1 MTSTGLEQV
10 KVHLDVLLR
19 HASAIISRH
28 RNFLAV
34 AVPATLLSL
43 CIPTMFRDY
52 RAYLSLGEGGLPY
65 NPIGWILSSALGI
78 FGRETISI
86 ELYDSMPEKRSWLAG
101 PLPQREGPRPT
112 IGKHVIPHRQID
124 QFPPESLKP
133 AARGLIQVMH
143 ERHPTTTRMQPS
155 AHEGHALALFVVLD
169 APCPIADKAV
179 NQHRGREIEH
189 VHPLLDCS
197 YHALLAPQDCKEVI
211 AKGWGERHPLSGCF
225 GDKDLQAN
233 YLFIYAP
240 RSEQELEI
248 ITRILEASIGYM
260 TLDESS
266 VAKAGEF
273 AWFLYPKTR
282 LRNDSSCSSLVVW

>member
-1 MTSTGLEQV
+1 MTSTALKLV
-10 KVHLDVLLR
+10 KIHLDVLLS
-19 HASAIISRH
+19 HASVMICRHYVLATAAI
-28 RNFLAV
+28 
-34 AVPATLLSL
+34 PASILSL
-43 CIPTMFRDY
+43 FIPSMIRDY

-65 NPIGWILSSALGI
+65 NPIGWILSSTLGV
-78 FGRETISI
+78 FGRETLSLDI
-86 ELYDSMPEKRSWLAG
+86 YDKMPEKRSWLAAS
-101 PLPQREGPRPT
+101 LPQREGPRPT

-133 AARGLIQVMH
+133 AARSLIQLMH

-155 AHEGHALALFVVLD
+155 AHEGHALALFAVPD
-169 APCPIADKAV
+169 APCPIADKAI
-179 NQHRGREIEH
+179 NQQRGREIEH
-189 VHPLLDCS
+189 VHPLIDCS

-233 YLFIYAP
+233 YLFVYAP
-240 RSEQELEI
+240 RSEEELVVT
-248 ITRILEASIGYM
+248 TRILEAAIGYM

-273 AWFLYPKTR
+273 A
-282 LRNDSSCSSLVVW
+282 

>member
-1 MTSTGLEQV
+1 MSFTALERV
-10 KVHLDVLLR
+10 SVHLDVLLR

-28 RNFLAV
+28 RDLVIA
-34 AVPATLLSL
+34 AVPATVFSLL
-43 CIPTMFRDY
+43 IPSMIRDY

-65 NPIGWILSSALGI
+65 NPIGWVVSSALGS
-78 FGRETISI
+78 FGRETTSI
-86 ELYDSMPEKRSWLAG
+86 ELYNSMPEKRSWFAA

-124 QFPPESLKP
+124 QFPPESLQS

-143 ERHPTTTRMQPS
+143 KRHPTTTRMQPS
-155 AHEGHALALFVVLD
+155 AHEGHALALFVLPD
-169 APCPIADKAV
+169 APCPIADKAI

-189 VHPLLDCS
+189 VHPLIDCS

-240 RSEQELEI
+240 RSEDELEV
-248 ITRILEASIGYM
+248 ITRIMEAAIGYM

-266 VAKAGEF
+266 IARTGEF
-273 AWFLYPKTR
+273 P
-282 LRNDSSCSSLVVW
+282 